1 MPSWQLNEGEMPASH
16 EAAVATAAR
25 RVVRAL
31 DNEARW
37 AAQGPFPEPPTKKH
51 LSQTKDEVLAS
62 ALLELLDLPEQ
73 SARPAIQL
81 SDLPGLVLDGLGLSH
96 VRGPELGQRLL
107 QRDQRVSH
115 PLRHIRMTR
124 IERPARVMTMHGI
137 RRALRRLSLIRQIS
151 HDSSSVGAAR
161 TGMPAAT
168 GHDTGSRRTGSEP
181 TEEAHT
187 TSREATA

>member
-1 MPSWQLNEGEMPASH
+1 MTTSQLDEDEMPASH

-25 RVVRAL
+25 RLVRAL
-31 DNEARW
+31 DKEARG

-62 ALLELLDLPEQ
+62 ALLEVIDLPEQ
-73 SARPAIQL
+73 SPSPAIQL
-81 SDLPGLVLDGLGLSH
+81 SDLPGLMLDRLGLSH
-96 VRGPELGQRLL
+96 VCGPELEQRVL

-124 IERPARVMTMHGI
+124 IERPARVMAMHSI
-137 RRALRRLSLIRQIS
+137 RRVLRCLGLIRQIS
-151 HDSSSVGAAR
+151 HDSSSVGAAG
-161 TGMPAAT
+161 TGMPAASE
-168 GHDTGSRRTGSEP
+168 HDTGPRRTGSEP
-181 TEEAHT
+181 TEEAHG